1 MPPCPSCT
9 ICDTMP
15 IKPTIAD
22 TLKAAIE
29 SSGLPFL
36 TLEQRTGVTRQSL
49 MSFVKGE
56 RTLRH
61 GRQAGQVLRAGITT
75 GNRQGNNESR
85 SEAEGEVTR

>member
-36 TLEQRTGVTRQSL
+36 TLEQRTGGADFEIV
-49 MSFVKGE
+49 
-56 RTLRH
+56 
-61 GRQAGQVLRAGITT
+61 GIL
-75 GNRQGNNESR
+75 S
-85 SEAEGEVTR
+85 VWKLV